1 MVTLSQGGRLFCT
14 PDECQASNI
23 SNSNSSMSFI
33 PSDKGKCQAIGSR
46 GTCSSASSQFLG
58 YDVFKRQLQCIN
70 VTDPTSPYFSYLRE
84 RRFDKKIFSQMPQIE
99 RNQRKIDVPVKTV
112 HTNLLI
118 KTNDTNNRRQGTF
131 GIFQVPS
138 SVSNS
143 LLQPCRPG
151 VRNGF
156 NQKCTNPLV

>member
-33 PSDKGKCQAIGSR
+33 PSDKGPCQAIGSR
-46 GTCSSASSQFLG
+46 GTCSSVQFLG
-58 YDVFKRQLQCIN
+58 YDVFKRQLQCTN
-70 VTDPTSPYFSYLRE
+70 VTDPTSPYFSFLRE

-99 RNQRKIDVPVKTV
+99 RKQRKIDVPVKTV
-112 HTNLLI
+112 HQNLLI

>member
-33 PSDKGKCQAIGSR
+33 PSDKGPCQAIGSR

-99 RNQRKIDVPVKTV
+99 RKQKKIDVPIKTV
-112 HTNLLI
+112 HQNSLI
-118 KTNDTNNRRQGTF
+118 KTNDTDNRRQSTF
-131 GIFQVPS
+131 GLFQFPT

>member
-33 PSDKGKCQAIGSR
+33 PSDKGKCQVIGSR
-46 GTCSSASSQFLG
+46 GTCSSTSSQFLG
-58 YDVFKRQLQCIN
+58 YDVFKRQLQCAN

-99 RNQRKIDVPVKTV
+99 KNQKKIDVPIETV
-112 HTNLLI
+112 HQNSLI
-118 KTNDTNNRRQGTF
+118 KTNDTDNRRQGTF

-138 SVSNS
+138 SVSDS

-151 VRNGF
+151 ARNGF
-156 NQKCTNPLV
+156 NQKCVNPLM